1 MTTLTRTVS
10 LLMLLAGV
18 SLTTGCT
25 GMQTRTAEPQQPR
38 PPVAER
44 PQNPGNGSIYQAWQQ
59 PFLFEDVKARGLG
72 DILTVVLVERTQ
84 ASKSATTS
92 TSKDTETSIT
102 PPSVF
107 GRTVIYNGR
116 EILSADLESS
126 QAFEGEGD
134 SSQRNQLD
142 GSITVAVVDVM
153 QNGNLIVEGEKWI
166 GINQGEEFIKVSGI
180 VRPQD
185 IRNDNTVLSTQLA
198 NANIAYRGKGALA
211 DANAQGWLARFFNS
225 PIWPF

>member
-1 MTTLTRTVS
+1 MNIFARIVS
-10 LLMLLAGV
+10 LSALAAV
-18 SLTTGCT
+18 VLVASGCS
-25 GMQTRTAEPQQPR
+25 GMQTRMAEPQQPR

-44 PQNPGNGSIYQAWQQ
+44 PETPANGSIYQTWQQ
-59 PFLFEDVKARGLG
+59 PFLFEDIKARRLG

-84 ASKSATTS
+84 ASKSASTS
-92 TSKDTETSIT
+92 TSKGSEIDIQ
-102 PPSVF
+102 PPIIF
-107 GRTVIYNGR
+107 GEPILNNGN
-116 EILSADLESS
+116 EILSADMQSD
-126 QAFEGEGD
+126 QAFDGEGD

-142 GSITVAVVDVM
+142 GSVTVVVVDVM
-153 QNGNLIVEGEKWI
+153 PNGYLVVEGEKWI

-185 IRNDNTVLSTQLA
+185 VRYDNSVLSTQLA

-211 DANAQGWLARFFNS
+211 DSNTQGWLTRFFNS

>member
-1 MTTLTRTVS
+1 MNTFKRIVS
-10 LLMLLAGV
+10 LLVLAV
-18 SLTTGCT
+18 VALAATGCT

-44 PQNPGNGSIYQAWQQ
+44 PETPPNGSIYQAWQQ
-59 PFLFEDVKARGLG
+59 PFLFEDVKARRLG

-84 ASKSATTS
+84 ASKSASTS
-92 TSKDTETSIT
+92 TSKDTEVGIA
-102 PPSVF
+102 PPTVF
-107 GRTVIYNGR
+107 GEPVRYGGN
-116 EILSADLESS
+116 EILSAELESS

-142 GSITVAVVDVM
+142 GSITVVVMDVM
-153 QNGNLIVEGEKWI
+153 PNGYLMVEGEKWI

-185 IRNDNTVLSTQLA
+185 VRNDNSVLSTQLA

-211 DANAQGWLARFFNS
+211 DSNSQGWLARFFNS